1 MQKENKMKK
10 AGVRELRLHFS
21 QYLQEVK
28 QGEQIVITERGEG
41 IAQILPLYPD
51 ESKQEKKI
59 QATLR
64 QLAQKGIVQLPP
76 KQKFL
81 GPPKRTKVQ
90 GTPFSDA
97 VIEDRR

>member
-1 MQKENKMKK
+1 MKK

-28 QGEQIVITERGEG
+28 QGEQILITERGAE
-41 IAQILPLYPD
+41 IAQILPVPPN
-51 ESKQEKKI
+51 ESKQERKI
-59 QATLR
+59 QSALQ
-64 QLAQKGIVQLPP
+64 QLAQKGLIQLPP
-76 KQKFL
+76 KQKFV
-81 GPPKRTKVQ
+81 GHPKRIKVH